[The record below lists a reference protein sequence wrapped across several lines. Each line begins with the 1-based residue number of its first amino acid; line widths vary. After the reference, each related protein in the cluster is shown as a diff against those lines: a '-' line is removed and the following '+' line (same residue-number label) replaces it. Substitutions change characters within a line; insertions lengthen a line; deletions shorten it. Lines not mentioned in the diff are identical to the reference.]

1 MSTPKIGFQQ
11 CNVKNS
17 CQQDFVIRHN
27 CNSKKDKYH
36 SLLGTKRN
44 DLGPGSPDTWTCS
57 MHSKDSFTV
66 SLMGTLCSSAKREN
80 SSTFDNEVSVEVPGY
95 HENTNLYHSSHHLYH
110 SFISQENPLKSN
122 TQILRKL
129 DSRFALEHRYSAVA
143 MNNCLVFGA
152 FLLMIYSNDLV
163 WDFAGESIGLLV
175 TSCVIGTCGFS
186 TSRLFDM

>member
-1 MSTPKIGFQQ
+1 MERVVQNAGETVAFRSTCPSCEDGVVPECLSFYVSTPKVGFQQ

-17 CQQDFVIRHN
+17 CQEDFVIRHK
-27 CNSKKDKYH
+27 CNSKNAKYY

-110 SFISQENPLKSN
+110 SFISQENSLKSN
-122 TQILRKL
+122 TQMLRKF
-129 DSRFALEHRYSAVA
+129 DSRFALEHRY
-143 MNNCLVFGA
+143 
-152 FLLMIYSNDLV
+152 
-163 WDFAGESIGLLV
+163 ESV
-175 TSCVIGTCGFS
+175 QEFECVRFVC
-186 TSRLFDM
+186 RYH